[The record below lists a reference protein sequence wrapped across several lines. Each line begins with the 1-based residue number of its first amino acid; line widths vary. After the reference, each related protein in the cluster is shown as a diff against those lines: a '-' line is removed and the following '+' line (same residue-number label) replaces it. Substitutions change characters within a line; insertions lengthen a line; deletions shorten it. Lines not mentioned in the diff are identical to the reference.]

1 MTQSAPFYLYKG
13 DDTHFDGANVIQ
25 FVVNSTADLSRF
37 SGYFQLGE
45 FKQITNLTNGVMRV
59 EIPRS
64 YTGNFLFGPMR
75 GVFRLV
81 DKLGRIKT
89 AVNDLEFYITD
100 DISLLGQNQSI
111 EVTGVDYQI
120 LVEVNLPL
128 TNYNDLNDKPTINGV
143 TVQGDKTDEDYG
155 LQHKLTAAS
164 NMDITN
170 NVISAKVDGELKDDS
185 ELPVQNKVV
194 KGALD
199 AAGADLSAHV
209 QDKNNPHEVTKA
221 QVGLGQVD
229 NTADIDKPVSTAQQ
243 AAIDAH
249 ANRTDNPHNVTKAQV
264 GLGSVDNTSD
274 ANKPIST
281 AQQAAFDNKQ
291 DKLTQ
296 TQLDAVNSG
305 ADAAKIATIGQ
316 NTQAIGV
323 IEGKIPSQASVQ
335 NQLADKNFVNSSI
348 NTNTANFIGTF
359 NSVAEL
365 EAYSGTVTN
374 NDYAFVIAVD
384 GDGNT
389 VYNRYKYSTSVTPS
403 AWLFEYALNN
413 SSFTAEQWAA
423 IQSGITAALVAQITT
438 NKDDIASLQTTK
450 LDASTAAATYLTQNN
465 AASTYLTKT
474 DAAATYLK
482 LTGGTLTGMLD
493 VETIQAGGT
502 DLIKKNG
509 SSVIVGNNT
518 QGLALLADSG
528 ANLQAKLGNV
538 WYKLLTGADKNV
550 ANGIAPLDANSKVPL
565 ANLPVDGVLDE
576 TSENPVQNKVI
587 VAALLER
594 LVGVS
599 FTNTSATGTRTYG
612 AKNMKWS
619 KSTDTVAGED
629 DFIKHPCFWGY
640 DAIVKYNSV
649 KGYAEQVAV
658 EGTYEFKQYLLSGA
672 TDFDVVRMIHIFW
685 YKRTVTA
692 TGAQDIILSPIP
704 LPGFQPS
711 PMHYREGKLHEWVG
725 ITKYMFSSDGASGV
739 CSQPGRIPKSNTSE
753 NAFEQQAR
761 ARGLYVM
768 GLKEV
773 SSIQMLGC
781 VKYASLN
788 WQNTVGRGHCD
799 HPGTQR
805 AVTVAQTNASSV
817 IISNAYRNDFSTNV
831 CLLLNNTNYEITSIE
846 DYDEN
851 NIQINIVGTV
861 TTTTSSTVRPG
872 LARTGFSSAILGVD
886 GENVGMASQNGRR
899 TVLTMGIEDFYG
911 NAWKELAGG
920 CRMSGKFW
928 INPTP
933 DTSYAWPTEADPG
946 NWKEVCS
953 AITTSGYQ
961 GRMVATDD
969 LGDFTFMMVPAA
981 TGGNADNPI
990 GDYVYSDTA
999 TAPRIMLLG
1008 GYVGIGSA
1016 DGPFYWHLYYAVSNT
1031 RWDLSACGVFVP
1043 REE

>member
-1 MTQSAPFYLYKG
+1 MTTQDKPFYLYKG
-13 DDTHFDGANVIQ
+13 DDTAFDGANVIQ
-25 FVVNSTADLSRF
+25 FVISSDTTDLSRF
-37 SGYFQLGE
+37 SGFFQLGD
-45 FKQITNLTNGVMRV
+45 FKQVANITDGTMRV
-59 EIPRS
+59 EIGRS
-64 YTGNFLFGPMR
+64 YTSKFLLGPMN
-75 GVFRLV
+75 GIFKLV
-81 DKLGRIKT
+81 DKLGRVKTVTNTIK
-89 AVNDLEFYITD
+89 FYITD
-100 DISLLGQNQSI
+100 DVSLVGQNQSI
-111 EVTGVDYQI
+111 SIEGVDYQI
-120 LVEVNLPL
+120 LVNLNVPL
-128 TNYNDLNDKPTINGV
+128 TQYNDLQGKPSINGV
-143 TVQGDKTDEDYG
+143 ELVGNKTADDLHLATDYS
-155 LQHKLTAAS
+155 LQNHINDT
-164 NMDITN
+164 D
-170 NVISAKVDGELKDDS
+170 
-185 ELPVQNKVV
+185 
-194 KGALD
+194 
-199 AAGADLSAHV
+199 
-209 QDKNNPHEVTKA
+209 NPHLVTKE
-221 QVGLGQVD
+221 QVGLGNVD
-229 NTADIDKPVSTAQQ
+229 NTSDENKPLSLASREAIGEVSDNLSQHIQDI
-243 AAIDAH
+243 
-249 ANRTDNPHNVTKAQV
+249 NNPHNVTKSQV
-264 GLGSVDNTSD
+264 GLGNVDNTSD

-323 IEGKIPSQASVQ
+323 IEGKIPSQASEQ

-348 NTNTANFIGTF
+348 TTNTANFIGTF

-384 GDGNT
+384 GDGST
-389 VYNRYKYSTSVTPS
+389 VYNRYKYSTNVTPA

-413 SSFTAEQWAA
+413 SSFTAEQLAA
-423 IQSGITAALVAQITT
+423 IQSGITSALVAQITT
-438 NKDDIASLQTTK
+438 NKNDIASLQTTK

-482 LTGGTLTGMLD
+482 LTGGTLTGTLD

-565 ANLPVDGVLDE
+565 ANLPVDDTLDE

-649 KGYAEQVAV
+649 KGHAEQVAV

-799 HPGTQR
+799 HPSTQR

-831 CLLLNNTNYEITSIE
+831 CLLLSNTNYEITSIE

-928 INPTP
+928 INPNP

-990 GDYVYSDTA
+990 GDYVYSDTV

-1008 GYVGIGSA
+1008 GNVVNGSYA
-1016 DGPFYWHLYYAVSNT
+1016 GPFSWGLDSVVSAAVWS
-1031 RWDLSACGVFVP
+1031 RSACGVFVP